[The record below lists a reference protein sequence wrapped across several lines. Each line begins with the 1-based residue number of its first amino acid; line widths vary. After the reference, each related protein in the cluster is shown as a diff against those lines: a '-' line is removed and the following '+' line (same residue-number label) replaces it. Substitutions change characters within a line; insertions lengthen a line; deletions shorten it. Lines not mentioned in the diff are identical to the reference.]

1 MYAMAKPRSDIKHR
15 SSLAALL
22 VLFCLALSLSQG
34 CAGPDPL
41 RQTGGGSPV
50 GQTLPFHP
58 DTVHASSSDVA
69 PTALPSDP
77 KSASELPFDAGS
89 HTCVLPSG
97 TLLTVQ
103 LSRSLSAARVRSGD
117 AFSALVA
124 DPITMNGET
133 LVDRG
138 TEVIGRIESTE
149 SGTGRVP
156 ALGYFRLRLD
166 AITVGGNRVALQ
178 TSSLFARGTARPST
192 VSAGS
197 SSVRVQKG
205 RRLTFR
211 LIAPVTLY
219 DPNPLANRQYADS
232 NTQ

>member
-1 MYAMAKPRSDIKHR
+1 MYAMAKLRSDLKHR
-15 SSLAALL
+15 SSLAAFL

-41 RQTGGGSPV
+41 GHAGSGSPV

-58 DTVHASSSDVA
+58 DTVHASSGADA
-69 PTALPSDP
+69 PPALPSDP
-77 KSASELPFDAGS
+77 KSASELPFNAGS
-89 HTCVLPSG
+89 HTCILPSG

-103 LSRSLSAARVRSGD
+103 MSRSLSAARVHSGD
-117 AFSALVA
+117 AFGAVVA
-124 DPITMNGET
+124 DPITVNGET

-138 TEVIGRIESTE
+138 TEVIGRIESAE
-149 SGTGRVP
+149 SEAGRVP

-192 VSAGS
+192 VPSG
-197 SSVRVQKG
+197 SVRVQKG

-219 DPNPLANRQYADS
+219 DRNPLATRQYADS
-232 NTQ
+232 TTQ

>member
-1 MYAMAKPRSDIKHR
+1 MAKPRSDLKHR
-15 SSLAALL
+15 PSVAAFL

-41 RQTGGGSPV
+41 RHTGGGSPV

-58 DTVHASSSDVA
+58 DTVHASSGDSA
-69 PTALPSDP
+69 PPALPPDP
-77 KSASELPFDAGS
+77 KSAGELPFNARS
-89 HTCVLPSG
+89 HTYVLPSG

-103 LSRSLSAARVRSGD
+103 LSRSLSAARVHSGD
-117 AFSALVA
+117 AFGAVVA
-124 DPITMNGET
+124 DPVTVNGET

-138 TEVIGRIESTE
+138 TEVIGRIESAASE
-149 SGTGRVP
+149 AGRVP
-156 ALGYFRLRLD
+156 PLGYFRLRLD
-166 AITVGGNRVALQ
+166 AITLGGNRVALQ
-178 TSSLFARGTARPST
+178 TSSLFARGSARPST
-192 VSAGS
+192 VSSGS

-219 DPNPLANRQYADS
+219 DPNRIANQQYADS
-232 NTQ
+232 TTQ

>member
-15 SSLAALL
+15 SCLATFL

-41 RQTGGGSPV
+41 SHTGGGSPT

-58 DTVHASSSDVA
+58 DTVHASSGDGA
-69 PTALPSDP
+69 PPALPSDP
-77 KSASELPFDAGS
+77 KSASELPFNAGS

-103 LSRSLSAARVRSGD
+103 LSRSLSAARVHSGD
-117 AFSALVA
+117 AFGAVVA
-124 DPITMNGET
+124 DPITVNGET

-138 TEVIGRIESTE
+138 TQVIGRIESAE
-149 SGTGRVP
+149 SEAGRVP
-156 ALGYFRLRLD
+156 ALGYFQLRLD
-166 AITVGGNRVALQ
+166 AITVGGNRVALE
-178 TSSLFARGTARPST
+178 TSSLFARGTARSST
-192 VSAGS
+192 ISSGS

-219 DPNPLANRQYADS
+219 DPNPLARQYADPT
-232 NTQ
+232 TQ